1 MTQEQQDKDA
11 VFEQIY
17 IPRTLEEM
25 DETEIVKMV
34 KNTDS
39 VLFEKLT
46 GMMPE
51 GREYL
56 EKLAGKT
63 KKE

>member
-1 MTQEQQDKDA
+1 M
-11 VFEQIY
+11 FEQIY

>member
-1 MTQEQQDKDA
+1 
-11 VFEQIY
+11 
-17 IPRTLEEM
+17 M